1 MQITAQFRD
10 QILFAMPELS
20 KEDADKIA
28 GTEQCT
34 TTTVY
39 NHWKKLKS
47 LEGEVSTIMLS
58 IGEVAASRKKLVDK
72 NQKRMNKIHEQL
84 SAA

>member
-20 KEDADKIA
+20 KEDAEKIKD
-28 GTEQCT
+28 TEGCT

-39 NHWKKLKS
+39 NHWKKLKE
-47 LEGEVSTIMLS
+47 LDGEISTIMLS
-58 IGEVAASRKKLVDK
+58 IGELAASKKKLVDK
-72 NQKRMNKIHEQL
+72 KHKRLQKINEQL